1 MRDKSIITSNYE
13 GWIASILLH
22 GLLSLI
28 FVLVIYDNPIDIS
41 EYTDVTFSNYNPIDL
56 PVIEEN
62 VLSLAPPSSVVAS
75 VPKKSQPTIASTP
88 RTDRTVAKSMAP
100 TRKVDLPTRRMTEHD
115 VDRIPI
121 ESQGQLTK
129 SSGQIDRI
137 STNREAIHGINDDLS
152 SLDDEIFN
160 NVKVGSK
167 PSDKSVGKKV
177 ATVAVPGQKGG
188 DVKFDKPYEISWEG
202 VVRDILYDPLPQ
214 YPEGLDQEA
223 RIRIKITVLPNGTI
237 GDLIP
242 LQKADATLESVTMKT
257 LKLWRLSPLK
267 PSDPQMNQTAV
278 ISFRFVLQ

>member
-88 RTDRTVAKSMAP
+88 RTDQTVAKSMAP

-214 YPEGLDQEA
+214 YPEGLDKEA

-242 LQKADATLESVTMKT
+242 LQKANVTLESVTMKT

-267 PSDPQMNQTAV
+267 PTDPQMNQTAV

>member
-1 MRDKSIITSNYE
+1 MKDKSIITSNYE

-62 VLSLAPPSSVVAS
+62 VLSSALPSPVVAS
-75 VPKKSQPTIASTP
+75 APKKSQPTIASTP
-88 RTDRTVAKSMAP
+88 RTDQTVAESMAP

-121 ESQGQLTK
+121 ESQGQLTN
-129 SSGQIDRI
+129 SGQKDRI

-177 ATVAVPGQKGG
+177 DAVAVPGQKGG

-202 VVRDILYDPLPQ
+202 VVREILYDPLPQ

-223 RIRIKITVLPNGTI
+223 HIRIKITVLPNGTI
-237 GDLIP
+237 GDLMP
-242 LQKADATLESVTMKT
+242 LQKANATLESVTMKT

-267 PSDPQMNQTAV
+267 PTDPQMNQTAV

>member
-1 MRDKSIITSNYE
+1 MKDKSIITSNYE

-62 VLSLAPPSSVVAS
+62 VLSPAPPSPVIAS

-88 RTDRTVAKSMAP
+88 RTDQTVAKSMAP

-121 ESQGQLTK
+121 ESQGHLTN
-129 SSGQIDRI
+129 SGQKDRI

-177 ATVAVPGQKGG
+177 DAIAVPGQKGG

-214 YPEGLDQEA
+214 YPEGLDKEA

-267 PSDPQMNQTAV
+267 PTDPQMNQTAV

>member
-1 MRDKSIITSNYE
+1 MKDKSIITSNYE

-28 FVLVIYDNPIDIS
+28 FVLVVYDNPIDIS
-41 EYTDVTFSNYNPIDL
+41 EYTDVTFSNYNPIDF

-62 VLSLAPPSSVVAS
+62 VLSPAPPSPIVAS
-75 VPKKSQPTIASTP
+75 VPKKSQPTIVSKP
-88 RTDRTVAKSMAP
+88 RTDQTVAKSMAP

-129 SSGQIDRI
+129 SGQKDRI
-137 STNREAIHGINDDLS
+137 SANREAIHGINDDLS

-177 ATVAVPGQKGG
+177 EAVAVPGQKGG
-188 DVKFDKPYEISWEG
+188 EVKFDKPYEISWEG

-214 YPEGLDQEA
+214 YPEGFDKEA

-267 PSDPQMNQTAV
+267 PTDPQMNQTAV

>member
-1 MRDKSIITSNYE
+1 MKDKSIITSNYE

-62 VLSLAPPSSVVAS
+62 VLSPAPPSPVVAS

-88 RTDRTVAKSMAP
+88 RTDQTVAKSITP

-129 SSGQIDRI
+129 SGQKDRI
-137 STNREAIHGINDDLS
+137 SANREAIHGINDDLS

-167 PSDKSVGKKV
+167 SSDKSVGKKV
-177 ATVAVPGQKGG
+177 DAIAVPGQKGG
-188 DVKFDKPYEISWEG
+188 DVKFEKPYEINWEG
-202 VVRDILYDPLPQ
+202 VKRDIINDPPPG
-214 YPEGLDQEA
+214 YPAGINVEGK
-223 RIRIKITVLPNGTI
+223 IRIKITVLPDGTV
-237 GDLIP
+237 GELI
-242 LQKADATLESVTMKT
+242 LVQKLNATLESETLKT
-257 LKLWRLSPLK
+257 LKSWRFSPLK
-267 PSDPQMNQTAV
+267 PTDPPINQTAR
-278 ISFRFVLQ
+278 ITYNFELK

>member
-1 MRDKSIITSNYE
+1 MNNKSIITSNYE

-28 FVLVIYDNPIDIS
+28 FLLVIYDNPIDIS
-41 EYTDVTFSNYNPIDL
+41 EYADVTFSNYSPVDF

-62 VLSLAPPSSVVAS
+62 VLSPAPPSPVV
-75 VPKKSQPTIASTP
+75 ASTP
-88 RTDRTVAKSMAP
+88 RTSQPIAKSKSP
-100 TRKVDLPTRRMTEHD
+100 TRKVDLPSRRMTEHD
-115 VDRIPI
+115 LNRIPL

-129 SSGQIDRI
+129 SGQQDKLN
-137 STNREAIHGINDDLS
+137 TKRETIYDVNDNLS
-152 SLDDEIFN
+152 SLDDDIFN
-160 NVKVGSK
+160 TLKPGSK
-167 PSDKSVGKKV
+167 PSDKSIGEKV
-177 ATVAVPGQKGG
+177 DAIAIPGQKGG
-188 DVKFDKPYEISWEG
+188 DVKFEKPYEISWEG

-214 YPEGLDQEA
+214 YPEGLDKEA

-267 PSDPQMNQTAV
+267 PTDPQVTQTAV
-278 ISFRFVLQ
+278 ITFRFILQ

>member
-1 MRDKSIITSNYE
+1 MKDKSIITSNYE

-41 EYTDVTFSNYNPIDL
+41 EYTDVTFSNYNPIDF

-62 VLSLAPPSSVVAS
+62 VLSSEPPSPVIAS
-75 VPKKSQPTIASTP
+75 VAKKSQPTIASTP
-88 RTDRTVAKSMAP
+88 RTDKSVTTSMAP

-129 SSGQIDRI
+129 TGQKDRI
-137 STNREAIHGINDDLS
+137 STNRESIHGINDDLS

-167 PSDKSVGKKV
+167 PSDISVGKKV
-177 ATVAVPGQKGG
+177 DAVAVPGQKGG